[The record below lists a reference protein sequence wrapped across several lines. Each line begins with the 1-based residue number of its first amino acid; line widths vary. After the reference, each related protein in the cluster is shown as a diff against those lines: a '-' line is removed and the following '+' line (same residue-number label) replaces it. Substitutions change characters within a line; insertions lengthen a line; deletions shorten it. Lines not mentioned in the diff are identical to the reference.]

1 MKLTAEA
8 CVAFEHDISAF
19 VDHELD
25 AAGSDRLVAHLES
38 CGACRDY
45 LDDLRELAEMH
56 RETAAADAEARAMAQ
71 LVDRHALFASIT
83 RTLVQEKRAEL
94 ARLFYELGKAYVL
107 RANEAIH
114 GRPQRSVLTAS
125 HPVDI
130 RTATDRGRR
139 LAQEGEELSAM
150 GGQPDQESGSLF
162 HRSRVL
168 FRGST
173 RAGTAALAT
182 GRRLLEQALVIRPE
196 LDEARLY
203 LGFHHLVSGRND
215 RARIEFRRV
224 YREGRDPVH
233 RMMALQFLGNVH
245 STAGDYLR
253 AIECYEEVVSSGVDA
268 TEPRLF
274 TSLLNLA
281 VTCAKAGQPA
291 RCVHHFSEFVLRF
304 PARVD
309 QARGLLARKEN
320 FAAVLSRE
328 SSLHAELRR
337 HVPALFAA

>member
-8 CVAFEHDISAF
+8 CVAFEHDINLF

-38 CGACRDY
+38 CEGCRDY
-45 LDDLRELAEMH
+45 LEDLRSLAEMH
-56 RETAAADAEARAMAQ
+56 RETAAADVEARAMAE

-94 ARLFYELGKAYVL
+94 ARLFYELGKAYIL

-114 GRPQRSVLTAS
+114 GRPQRSVLTTS
-125 HPVDI
+125 QPVDI
-130 RTATDRGRR
+130 RAATDRGRR
-139 LAQEGEELSAM
+139 LAHEGEELSAA
-150 GGQPDQESGSLF
+150 GTPDQESGSLF
-162 HRSRVL
+162 RRSRGL
-168 FRGST
+168 FRASS
-173 RAGTAALAT
+173 RAGAAALTT

-203 LGFHHLVSGRND
+203 LGFHHLLSGRND
-215 RARIEFRRV
+215 RARLEFRRV
-224 YREGRDPVH
+224 YREGRDTVH

-245 STAGDYLR
+245 STAGDYSR
-253 AIECYEEVVSSGVDA
+253 AIECYEEVVASGIDA

-281 VTCAKAGQPA
+281 VTCAKAGQPT
-291 RCVHHFSEFVLRF
+291 RCVRHFSEFVLRF

-320 FAAVLSRE
+320 FTAVLSRE

-337 HVPALFAA
+337 QVPALFAA